1 MYFSPWAL
9 PKDCYS
15 NKAYCGALEAQFL
28 QARDYCSSIKG
39 LMKVNRAQKMNGGV
53 ECGSVL
59 GTRGVTPIRFTIR
72 KMSPTGNEEKK
83 KSLPSILLSFSD
95 ATAKKTPSVL

>member
-1 MYFSPWAL
+1 MYFSLWAL

-83 KSLPSILLSFSD
+83 KKAYLLSC
-95 ATAKKTPSVL
+95 